1 LAFLLVEVVFLTGII
16 DCLRM
21 ICGFDDYGVLNI
33 VWFGISFQFY
43 FVVGGPRGFRG
54 GSAPYDGNYV
64 LVGVPPPLRR

>member
-33 VWFGISFQFY
+33 V
-43 FVVGGPRGFRG
+43 
-54 GSAPYDGNYV
+54 
-64 LVGVPPPLRR
+64 